1 MSQILKEE
9 WVILRKFLSGEMY
22 DLTASSFIGLK
33 GFETGKIKNDYGLL
47 DGISESLYKYKEELS
62 IILKDETDDKFT
74 KRKEITEIIDNLL
87 TCDET
92 INKMITEEK
101 NIPANRSKGTKE
113 TEQIFDK
120 LTAWKTIDKNDP
132 PSFNKLFKFITN
144 YLNGGNGT
152 SQFEN
157 QPLIITVAGGNPLKI
172 FFQILA
178 YLNNKGNA
186 VDIDIINQFF
196 RLLNSTQKDKLTKI
210 LTNLKNFINNFAI
223 LDQEQQKVRD
233 AQIKSITEKELN
245 ILATTLDLTAGVIK
259 IDLNKKIDEL
269 LKFSDMDFAILPNKM
284 SILDV
289 IFQVIEEEQL
299 GGVDRPSSKVSPEL
313 LTPVRLKRDRGQ
325 TITERR
331 AKEAAIE
338 IEKAQEKEKK
348 SKKRKHDKKEA
359 EKQAAK
365 EAKEAEK
372 QAAKEAKEAEKQ
384 AAKKTKLAEKEV
396 KALSQRSKSS
406 KPVAGPSEKPKKEEK
421 SHGFLLVRLKS
432 ANQFLAPYQ
441 GLTPTI
447 KSILTEINRLSKLN
461 PYPAS
466 YKEGAC
472 ANNNDLRK
480 LGKSLLFLAQPQ
492 LFRQSYLNIDGLSEH
507 CKTFLQYK
515 KEEKK
520 LIGSLTSMNI
530 TTFVDYLSKNS
541 DKNVERLGAF
551 MDFLHVNGK
560 LQNDKIAT
568 VSEKLKDA
576 FLESLLKEEEEEEE
590 EEVIQFYKSKEDVIK
605 NFESIEA
612 ICDTTKPLFEIMS
625 ELVLEFSQRPEVNA
639 VMKIL
644 TQKLNQ
650 DINPKDN
657 KYFKSNSCKYE
668 GVYIAKHLADKLD
681 KNNKLHSINEA
692 PGLYNLPHNSKITTN
707 PTYKPTNLE
716 SKRIKTKKELEEEE
730 EVSKE
735 LDNFIAAGIID
746 DELEKEI
753 EEKLIPGLSK
763 MSIGEGRKGHKTR
776 KKRNKKLKKKTRK
789 KTRKKRKKKNKIS
802 RRKKYT
808 KKNKKG

>member
-1 MSQILKEE
+1 MSESLKKAME
-9 WVILRKFLSGEMY
+9 WVIGKKILSGEMY

-33 GFETGKIKNDYGLL
+33 GFETGKIKNEYGLL
-47 DGISESLYKYKEELS
+47 DGISESLYKYKEELAV
-62 IILKDETDDKFT
+62 ILKDETDDKFT
-74 KRKEITEIIDNLL
+74 KRTEIRDMIDNLL

-92 INKMITEEK
+92 ISKMITEENSRRAQK
-101 NIPANRSKGTKE
+101 
-113 TEQIFDK
+113 TERTEEIFDK
-120 LTAWKTIDKNDP
+120 LTGWETIDKNDP
-132 PSFNKLFKFITN
+132 PSFDKLFKFITN
-144 YLNGGNGT
+144 YLNGGNGN
-152 SQFEN
+152 SQFEK
-157 QPLIITVAGGNPLKI
+157 QSLIITVAGGNPLKI

-186 VDIDIINQFF
+186 VDIDIVNKFF
-196 RLLNSTQKDKLTKI
+196 RLLDTTQKQILTKI
-210 LTNLKNFINNFAI
+210 LTDLKNFLNNFAI
-223 LDQEQQKVRD
+223 ASHEQQKVRD
-233 AQIKSITEKELN
+233 AQIKSITKKELN
-245 ILATTLDLTAGVIK
+245 TLATTLDFTASVIK
-259 IDLNKKIDEL
+259 MELDKKIDEL
-269 LKFSDMDFAILPNKM
+269 LKFSDMDFAIIPNKT

-289 IFQVIEEEQL
+289 IFQVVEEVEEVEEQL
-299 GGVDRPSSKVSPEL
+299 GGVDSQKKQKTEKVSPEFSQISQPEPPPPL
-313 LTPVRLKRDRGQ
+313 PPPRSKRTRVPPRETFQ
-325 TITERR
+325 QIQEREQAKKDAEKKIVAKKR
-331 AKEAAIE
+331 KEA
-338 IEKAQEKEKK
+338 EKEKEKK
-348 SKKRKHDKKEA
+348 RKEA
-359 EKQAAK
+359 
-365 EAKEAEK
+365 AKEAEK
-372 QAAKEAKEAEKQ
+372 EAKRIKKEAKQSSAKQ
-384 AAKKTKLAEKEV
+384 
-396 KALSQRSKSS
+396 
-406 KPVAGPSEKPKKEEK
+406 PSAKPKEEEK

-432 ANQFLAPYQ
+432 ANQFFAPYE

-447 KSILTEINRLSKLN
+447 KSILTEINKLSKLN

-466 YKEGAC
+466 NKEGAC
-472 ANNNDLRK
+472 ANKNDLQK
-480 LGKSLLFLAQPQ
+480 LGQSLLFLAQPQ
-492 LFRQSYLNIDGLSEH
+492 LFRQSYLNVDGLSEH

-530 TTFVDYLSKNS
+530 TTFVDYLSQNS
-541 DKNVERLGAF
+541 DKNVVRLGAF

-568 VSEKLKDA
+568 VTEELKDA
-576 FLESLLKEEEEEEE
+576 FFESLLKDEEQEQEKEKK
-590 EEVIQFYKSKEDVIK
+590 VIQIYESKEDVIK

-657 KYFKSNSCKYE
+657 KCFKSNSCRYE

-681 KNNKLHSINEA
+681 RNNKLHHINKA
-692 PGLYNLPHNSKITTN
+692 PGSYKLPNNSKITSN

-716 SKRIKTKKELEEEE
+716 SKRIKTDDEIAEEKALEDEI
-730 EVSKE
+730 
-735 LDNFIAAGIID
+735 DNYIAAGIID
-746 DELEKEI
+746 DELEQEI
-753 EEKLIPGLSK
+753 EEGLIPGLSK
-763 MSIGEGRKGHKTR
+763 MYKGEGRKGDKTR
-776 KKRNKKLKKKTRK
+776 KKRNKKLKK